1 MTRLSRVEHWGVVGW
16 ADEYGA
22 LTDDSTGDIPV
33 VGAYGFERILDP
45 GVIYREQPDISGV
58 AKWVEKPGSK
68 GRIFQMGWPTPEPPV
83 TRSLLDLHA
92 SIAPRRQELGADDA
106 QLAALDEAIGG
117 LVGIASRLHTAHAT
131 LGFLQPDS
139 VRVGTNHDGSTFT
152 LLPDVGF
159 AWDDSGG
166 LYEPEWLANPK
177 AELLFDRGARPR
189 NTEYVARLK
198 RPADERDLRSRAKE
212 SAGEEVEDVKIVARL
227 IAMALVGKDEVA
239 KWCGAAKSLLR
250 LPGKDIAPD
259 TGAPIWDQ
267 VIAPALDGRIPTFEE
282 LKLRLS
288 ATKPSEHFLF
298 KPPPPPWKGWAALR
312 YAGLVATA
320 LAALVGLWLLMNR
333 LFPPRVSAPY
343 CTQVSETDPLHSKL
357 FDLQKLHD
365 KVLTDQTVR
374 ADFWNTL
381 RDCSRA
387 HAVLPTCRN
396 DCLRE
401 PMDVY
406 LKMTLSDGD
415 QVLARLRA
423 RPRPVAVE
431 RAELVTALTA
441 IREAATEAKRDPAA
455 GVVKRLERQ
464 LTLRDGGLAAKAVSP
479 RPTAEKTPSIDP

>member
-33 VGAYGFERILDP
+33 VGGYGFERILDP

-166 LYEPEWLANPK
+166 LYEPEWLATPK

-312 YAGLVATA
+312 QVA
-320 LAALVGLWLLMNR
+320 LAVTAIAVLIGLWQLKDV
-333 LFPPRVSAPY
+333 LFPPRKPAPY
-343 CTQVSETDPLHSKL
+343 CMQVPEADPLYPKL
-357 FDLQKLHD
+357 LDLEQLHT
-365 KVLTDQTVR
+365 KALTDQTVR
-374 ADFWNTL
+374 ANFWQVL
-381 RDCSRA
+381 RECRTA
-387 HAVLPTCRN
+387 HAALPQCPN
-396 DCLRE
+396 DCLRD
-401 PMDVY
+401 PMDDY
-406 LKMTLSDGD
+406 LQMTLADGD

-431 RAELVTALTA
+431 RMELETALTA
-441 IREAATEAKRDPAA
+441 IREAATEAKRDPAP
-455 GVVKRLERQ
+455 GVAKRLERQ
-464 LTLRDGGLAAKAVSP
+464 LTLRDGGSAGKAASP
-479 RPTAEKTPSIDP
+479 RPPAEKAP

>member
-1 MTRLSRVEHWGVVGW
+1 MVRMEQWGVIGW
-16 ADEYGA
+16 ADEYCA
-22 LTDDSTGDIPV
+22 LADDTTGDVSV
-33 VGAYGFERILDP
+33 VGSYGVERITDP
-45 GVIYREQPDISGV
+45 GVIYREQPDIPGV
-58 AKWVEKPGSK
+58 PKWVEKPGFK

-92 SIAPRRQELGADDA
+92 SIAPRRQELVADDA

-152 LLPDVGF
+152 ILPDVGF

-177 AELLFDRGARPR
+177 AEQLFDRGARPR

-212 SAGEEVEDVKIVARL
+212 SAGEEVEDVKIIARL

-239 KWCGAAKSLLR
+239 KWCGVAKSLLR

-312 YAGLVATA
+312 HAALAATA
-320 LAALVGLWLLMNR
+320 LAVLVGLWQLKDW

-343 CTQVSETDPLHSKL
+343 CEQVSETDPLYSQL
-357 FDLQKLHD
+357 FDLQKLYE
-365 KVLTDQTVR
+365 KVRTNQTVR
-374 ADFWNTL
+374 ADFWNAL

-387 HAVLPTCRN
+387 HALLPKCRN

-401 PMDVY
+401 PTDAY
-406 LKMTLSDGD
+406 LQMTLSDGD

-431 RAELVTALTA
+431 REELVTALTA

-464 LTLRDGGLAAKAVSP
+464 LTLRDGGSAATAASR